1 MIFEIDKAEELLGY
15 EFKDKLLLRQCFTH
29 ASYAHEHEQ
38 NDNEVLEFFGDSVL
52 QFVVTEYLFKERYA
66 NEGKLTELRKDLVA
80 KEPLLRIVKKMG
92 LHELLLLGKGATRG
106 NLDEKLYSSLY
117 EAVVAGI
124 YIDGGMDCA
133 RRFIKDTLIKD
144 YNEREK
150 SKPKKKT
157 ADDKSKL
164 QEFVQKRAMGSIT
177 YVLLD
182 RSGPDHSPFFRSAVL
197 LNGGRLAEGTGK
209 SKKASEAEAAGRALE
224 KLIDRD
230 GKR

>member
-1 MIFEIDKAEELLGY
+1 MIFEIDQAEELLGY

-150 SKPKKKT
+150 AKPKKKT
-157 ADDKSKL
+157 AKKHLPKKHLQRKPLQQSQLLQRKPQQKL
-164 QEFVQKRAMGSIT
+164 KKTKNNFGVQIKFKEE
-177 YVLLD
+177 LL
-182 RSGPDHSPFFRSAVL
+182 L
-197 LNGGRLAEGTGK
+197 
-209 SKKASEAEAAGRALE
+209 
-224 KLIDRD
+224 
-230 GKR
+230 